1 MLTVAFNITTY
12 CEKMTLNRQENS
24 SIPPLGGTRGATL
37 IKTLRWFGRDD
48 NITLREIAQTGATG
62 IVTALHHI
70 PNGEVWSV
78 DEILSIKNEIEKHG
92 LTWEVVES
100 LPVSEGI
107 KQGTPDRDKLIDN
120 YIQSMQNLAEC
131 GLKTICYNF
140 MPVLDWARTD
150 LHYTLPN
157 GAEAMFFSTVDF
169 AAFDIFILKRP
180 NAEKSYPEEIVNAAR
195 LRFEKMSAENAETLA
210 YNIIVV
216 TQGFIDGV
224 VDGENSDYK
233 KVFLNFLKKYD
244 HIDKKQLRNN
254 LAYFLNKIIPVAE
267 ETGMKMAI
275 HPDDPPFP
283 LLGLPRI
290 MSNREDFRWL
300 AETVPSVS
308 NGITLCAGSLS
319 ASAKNNIPEMAEL
332 FGDRIHFVHLRS
344 TKRFDNGDFYED
356 SHLEGD
362 VDIVKVIHALYKTM
376 QKTGRSIPV
385 RPDHGHKLLD
395 DFNRDANP
403 GYPLIGRLKG
413 LSEIAGVEKAVRYF
427 SNT

>member
-1 MLTVAFNITTY
+1 MNS
-12 CEKMTLNRQENS
+12 NRQKAKQDS
-24 SIPPLGGTRGATL
+24 SITLGVTRETTL
-37 IKTLRWFGRDD
+37 IKTLRWFGADD
-48 NITLREIAQTGATG
+48 NISLKEIAQAGATG
-62 IVTALHHI
+62 VVTALHHI
-70 PNGEVWSV
+70 SNGKVWSIDDISSV
-78 DEILSIKNEIEKHG
+78 KKEIEKYG

-107 KQGTPDRDKLIDN
+107 KQATPERDKLINN
-120 YIQSMQNLAEC
+120 YTQSMRNLAEC

-157 GAEAMFFSTVDF
+157 GAEAMYFSAVDF
-169 AAFDIFILKRP
+169 AAFDIYILKRP
-180 NAEKSYPEEIVNAAR
+180 GAKNNYTEAAISAATK
-195 LRFEKMSAENAETLA
+195 RFEAMSDEDANTLA

-224 VDGENSDYK
+224 VDGKSPDYK
-233 KVFLNFLKKYD
+233 ELFLGFLKKYVN
-244 HIDKKQLRNN
+244 IDKQQLRNN

-267 ETGMKMAI
+267 ELDIKLAI

-290 MSNREDFRWL
+290 MSNKEDFKWL
-300 AETVPSVS
+300 AETSPSIN

-319 ASAKNNIPEMAEL
+319 ASADNNIPEIIEH

-344 TKRFDNGDFYED
+344 TKRLDNGDFYEAG
-356 SHLEGD
+356 HLEGD
-362 VDIVKVIHALYKTM
+362 VNIVEVINTLYKTM

-385 RPDHGHKLLD
+385 RPDHGHKILD
-395 DFNRDANP
+395 DFNRNANP

-413 LSEIAGVEKAVRYF
+413 LSEIAGIEKAVRYF
-427 SNT
+427 FNI